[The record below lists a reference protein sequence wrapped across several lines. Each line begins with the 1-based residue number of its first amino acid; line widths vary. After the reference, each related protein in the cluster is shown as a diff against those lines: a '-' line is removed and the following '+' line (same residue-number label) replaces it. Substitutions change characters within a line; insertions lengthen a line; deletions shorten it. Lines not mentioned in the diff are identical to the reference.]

1 MNNKE
6 LTHAGRTEQM
16 NKQLNNGEGRV
27 MSVLVKGG
35 AGYIGSVAVE
45 QLCDAGHRVVV
56 YDNLYKGHK
65 GAVDPRAHF
74 VEGALADLPL
84 LEETLRA
91 HKVEAVMHFAAHSLV
106 GESMENPVKY
116 FDNNVSASL
125 NLVEAMEEAGVSI
138 LVFSSS
144 AATYGMPEGGIISE
158 TDSQEP
164 INPYGASKL
173 MFEQMLEWFDLLH
186 GLKYVS
192 LRYFNAAG
200 ATEKYGEVHDPE
212 THLIPIVLQVALGQ
226 RPYVQIY
233 GDDYPTPDGT
243 AVRDYIHVV
252 DLAQAH
258 LLALNWLST
267 GGESG
272 AFNLGNGEGFSVK
285 QVIETARGVTG
296 HPIPAEIGPRRVGD
310 PPVLVAS
317 SAEIATKLGW
327 QPQYPHLMDIIRT
340 AWDWHSRHPL
350 GYEE

>member
-1 MNNKE
+1 MYNKE
-6 LTHAGRTEQM
+6 LAHPGQEVQPIQ
-16 NKQLNNGEGRV
+16 QLNNRESRV
-27 MSVLVKGG
+27 MSVLVTGG

-45 QLCDAGHRVVV
+45 QLCNAGHQVVV

-65 GAVDPRAHF
+65 GAVDTRAHF
-74 VEGALADLPL
+74 VEGDLADVPL
-84 LEETLRA
+84 LQETLRA

-125 NLVEAMEEAGVSI
+125 NLVEAMEEVGVNI

-144 AATYGMPEGGIISE
+144 AATYGMPENGLIHE
-158 TDSQEP
+158 TDPQEP

-173 MFEQMLEWFDLLH
+173 MFEQMLGWFDRLDK
-186 GLKYVS
+186 LKYVS

-200 ATEKYGEVHDPE
+200 ASEKYGEVHDPE

-252 DLAQAH
+252 DLAKAH
-258 LLALNWLST
+258 LLALDWLDS
-267 GGESG
+267 GGESSV
-272 AFNLGNGEGFSVK
+272 FNLGNGEGFSVK
-285 QVIETARGVTG
+285 QVIETAREVTG
-296 HPIPAEIGPRRVGD
+296 HSIPAEMGPRRAGD

-317 SAEIATKLGW
+317 SDEISTKLGW
-327 QPQYPHLMDIIRT
+327 KPQYPHLVDIIT
-340 AWDWHSRHPL
+340 SAWDWHSRHPL
-350 GYEE
+350 GYEP